1 MHAGDLLTCVLQ
13 VLSLV
18 VVLAHAQG
26 EGGGDGGDGGA
37 GGQDAGM
44 PKMNDNDGPMKK
56 LMDQMKKAG
65 TKMSGKAKD
74 GMGQMKQGATKM
86 SGKAKEGMGQM
97 KKQMGDGQKK
107 MQGGAKQAATE
118 APSMPAE

>member
-1 MHAGDLLTCVLQ
+1 MLTCVLQ
-13 VLSLV
+13 VLALV

-26 EGGGDGGDGGA
+26 DSAGNQDTGNEGGM
-37 GGQDAGM
+37 QNM
-44 PKMNDNDGPMKK
+44 MKK
-56 LMDQMKKAG
+56 LVDHAKQAG
-65 TKMSGKAKD
+65 TKMSGKAKE